1 MTVLR
6 IVPAN
11 RQQDG
16 RSAESGDSTRAGAGR
31 RVKGRTNRRIP
42 VLKPRSSAQDLVDQF
57 RTLIEDVRWQRA
69 DALILAL
76 QDDPLKST
84 LWAVIGAVLAGVPA
98 AKGAANGADGRA
110 AS

>member
-6 IVPAN
+6 IMPAN

-16 RSAESGDSTRAGAGR
+16 PRADVGR
-31 RVKGRTNRRIP
+31 RVKERTNRRGRVPI
-42 VLKPRSSAQDLVDQF
+42 LKPRSSARDLVDQF

-76 QDDPLKST
+76 QDHPLRST
-84 LWAVIGAVLAGVPA
+84 LWAVIDAVLGSVPA
-98 AKGAANGADGRA
+98 AKGATNGRA

>member
-6 IVPAN
+6 IMPAN
-11 RQQDG
+11 RQPDG
-16 RSAESGDSTRAGAGR
+16 RSAESADSTGAGVSRCGKGRMNR
-31 RVKGRTNRRIP
+31 RVPK
-42 VLKPRSSAQDLVDQF
+42 LKPRSSAEDLVDQF

-76 QDDPLKST
+76 QDHPLKST
-84 LWAVIGAVLAGVPA
+84 LWAVIDAVLGSVPA
-98 AKGAANGADGRA
+98 AKGAANGRA